1 MLNPEYPEPVQF
13 PCAMGIAL
21 SRAYQFLP
29 LVLLLESEH
38 LMLHAF

>member
-1 MLNPEYPEPVQF
+1 MLNPEYPKPEQF
-13 PCAMGIAL
+13 PYAMGIAL
-21 SRAYQFLP
+21 NHPYQFLP